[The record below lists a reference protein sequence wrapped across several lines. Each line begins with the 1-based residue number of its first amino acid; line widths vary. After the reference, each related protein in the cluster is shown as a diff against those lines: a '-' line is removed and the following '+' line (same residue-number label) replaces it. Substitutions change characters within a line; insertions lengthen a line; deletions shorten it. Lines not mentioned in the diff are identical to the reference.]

1 MSTDSMCEAMRG
13 DATFLRHAGRKLHKL
28 HNAAVAIALPGAH
41 RTTRRM
47 SCISLQVKLCVR
59 VRVSCVYV
67 MVSMA
72 AQGLRLNCGKGRH
85 GIYHH
90 TVPTKHSGLKRFC
103 WMCITAAMLYNTAA
117 MSAEKATACMAPV
130 SAGCAALLGCVAQWT
145 SGRRSKTGAAVVGIG
160 SGISAASRCGG
171 HRPCPRIWPRAPR
184 KNNCWR

>member
-28 HNAAVAIALPGAH
+28 HNAAVAIALPSAH

-47 SCISLQVKLCVR
+47 STGCVR
-59 VRVSCVYV
+59 LSV
-67 MVSMA
+67 A
-72 AQGLRLNCGKGRH
+72 AQRLRLNCGKGRH

-145 SGRRSKTGAAVVGIG
+145 SGRRSWTGAAVVGIG

>member
-1 MSTDSMCEAMRG
+1 MLYCHGRLRATGKPFKKRKGHLPKSHDFKPYLAWGPSALSTDSMALG
-13 DATFLRHAGRKLHKL
+13 LAS
-28 HNAAVAIALPGAH
+28 AAVIFHDVHDG
-41 RTTRRM
+41 
-47 SCISLQVKLCVR
+47 VD
-59 VRVSCVYV
+59 V
-67 MVSMA
+67 M
-72 AQGLRLNCGKGRH
+72 
-85 GIYHH
+85 
-90 TVPTKHSGLKRFC
+90 TVHTKHSGLRRFC

-145 SGRRSKTGAAVVGIG
+145 SGRRSWTGAAVVGIG